1 MSRHH
6 ILTGACLLAA
16 AVGAAASPSVFI
28 GIDNGFKATP
38 TNANAARDGF
48 LAAAG
53 PVSVQDVESLTPGP
67 LGASTTGVFANGVGV
82 TLTNTTTAQNSGAP
96 GYLRITQGD
105 GGFSTYAAGG
115 QKFLEALSGR
125 GSTFFTATFDAPL
138 SAIGMFITDLSD
150 WAGTPGVPDLEMVL
164 TTTDGQTL
172 VFDPSGPLLTP
183 TDLVDGN
190 IAFFGVVG
198 NDVAFT
204 SFAVRIPQA
213 TPDGDALGF
222 DNVMIR
228 AAAVPE
234 PGALALAGLG
244 LAALT
249 RRRRR

>member
-1 MSRHH
+1 MFRSPV
-6 ILTGACLLAA
+6 LGPLLLAA
-16 AVGAAASPSVFI
+16 SFSAAAAPTVFV
-28 GIDNGFKATP
+28 GIDNGFKPTP
-38 TNANAARDGF
+38 TNASAARDDF

-53 PVSVQDVESLTPGP
+53 TVATQDFESLTPGP
-67 LGASTTGVFANGVGV
+67 LGSSANGVFANGVGV
-82 TLTNTTTAQNSGAP
+82 TLSNTTTAQNNGAP

-105 GGFSTYAAGG
+105 GGFDTYPAGG
-115 QKFLEALSGR
+115 RQFLEALSGR
-125 GSTFFTATFDAPL
+125 GSTFFTATFDTPL

-150 WAGTPGVPDLEMVL
+150 WSGTPNVPDLEMVL

-172 VFDPSGPLLTP
+172 VFDPTGAGLTAS
-183 TDLVDGN
+183 DLETGN

-198 NDVAFT
+198 NGQAFT